1 VSDVYVPQFLY
12 VSFSAWIFFFL
23 LFLASYN
30 YLRKVPDEKIL
41 EYEPKTISVKKK
53 LGISIYKF

>member
-1 VSDVYVPQFLY
+1 MYVPQFLY

-23 LFLASYN
+23 LFLAFYSY
-30 YLRKVPDEKIL
+30 LKKAPDDRIL

-53 LGISIYKF
+53 LGIKIYRF